1 MRFSLSSMIA
11 LAACLAASGLEA
23 HHPAGTE
30 PTTADVVVAR
40 VYTHDRER
48 VRRLGREHDLWGYV
62 WREGYAVIRTDRERL
77 PADALI
83 DDEATAGLRPIPE
96 PWRGTGTIPARPCY
110 RTVEQTYDD
119 LEALAT
125 TDPQLARWM
134 DVGDSWEKTQGLGG
148 YDLHALIL
156 TNQAIAGPKPVFMV
170 IAASHAREL
179 ATAETAARFAEM
191 LFEGYGEDPDI
202 TWILDYFEIHVV
214 PHHNPDGRKIAE
226 AQCSSGCAPG
236 WRKNTNQD
244 YCMVSP
250 SDRGADLNRNASGSF
265 WGGPFSSVNQCNST
279 YRGASAASEPETSDL
294 EVHAAATFPDFR
306 NAAPN
311 DFLTPADGEADGI
324 FISIHS
330 FGEIVFYPWEGIEQ
344 APPNLAGLRALS
356 QKMGYSTTYAACQN
370 CMLGPA
376 SGTNVDH
383 VYEML
388 GVPSFTFEIGTA
400 FGESCQSFEDSV
412 LPQTLGGLFTAI
424 RHTRRSYQ
432 TPLGPDVFDLAF
444 QSGVNGGT
452 LTATAD
458 DTRRAVNAGGEPV
471 DPAQAISQVRYTV
484 DLPPWLAAESFAMN
498 PSDGAFDESQEDA
511 VAMLTSEQISGAG
524 MVFVY
529 AEDADG
535 NAGPP
540 AAVWISGDEFFED
553 GFEAP

>member
-1 MRFSLSSMIA
+1 MRFSLSLMIA
-11 LAACLAASGLEA
+11 LAACLAAGGLQS

-40 VYTHDRER
+40 VYTDDRER

-62 WREGYAVIRTDRERL
+62 WRKGYAVIRTDRERL

-125 TDPQLARWM
+125 AEPQLARWV
-134 DVGDSWEKTQGLGG
+134 DVGDSWEKSQDLGG

-156 TNQAIAGPKPVFMV
+156 SNQAIAGPKPVFMV
-170 IAASHAREL
+170 MAASHAREL
-179 ATAETAARFAEM
+179 ATAEAAARFAEM

-226 AQCSSGCAPG
+226 AQCSGACTPG

-250 SDRGADLNRNASGSF
+250 PDRGADLNRNASGSF
-265 WGGPFSSVNQCNST
+265 WGGPFSSSNECNAT
-279 YRGASAASEPETSDL
+279 YRGASAASEPETSGL
-294 EVHAAATFPDFR
+294 EAHAAATFPDYR
-306 NAAPN
+306 DAPAN

-324 FISIHS
+324 FISMHS
-330 FGEIVFYPWEGIEQ
+330 FSEIVFYPWEGIEQ

-370 CMLGPA
+370 CFLGPA

-383 VYEML
+383 VYEKL
-388 GVPSFTFEIGTA
+388 GVPSFTFEIGTE

-412 LPQTLGGLFTAI
+412 LPQTLGGLFTAL
-424 RHTRRSYQ
+424 RHTRHSYL
-432 TPLGPDVFDLAF
+432 TPLGPDVYGLAYQPF
-444 QSGVNGGT
+444 AGGGT
-452 LTATAD
+452 LSATAD
-458 DTRRAVNAGGEPV
+458 DGLRAVNGGGEPL
-471 DPAQAISQVRYTV
+471 DAAQAIAEVRFTI
-484 DLPPWLAAESFAMN
+484 DQPPWLAEESFAMA
-498 PSDGAFDESQEDA
+498 PGDGAFDESQEDVIA
-511 VAMLTSEQISGAG
+511 ILSSEQISGAG
-524 MVFVY
+524 IVFVY

-540 AAVWISGDEFFED
+540 AAVWISGDDFFED